1 MTGRGTVAQEADRSG
16 DGGVPLQRSL
26 PGRSYTSE
34 AEFAR
39 ERDQVLLPGWFCVG
53 RADGLTEPG
62 CYLAADVCGESV
74 IVTRTEDGGLA
85 GYYNLCRHRGSR
97 LVPRPLGCDP
107 AAGPPTSGDSLAG
120 PPPGGQPAAGPP
132 PGAQPAA
139 GPLGGQPAAG
149 PLPGAQPAAGP
160 PPGAQ
165 PAAGPL
171 GGQPAAGPL
180 PGAQP
185 AAGPPPGAQPVGGP
199 LTGGPVASGRFPG
212 AVRCPYH
219 AWTYGLDG
227 TLRAAPFLP
236 GLRKHRAALSLHRV
250 DVATWGGFVFARLEP
265 PAAPGPADS
274 LEATLGEIPA
284 RVAAYPLAGLR
295 TGARLRYDVAAN
307 WKVILEN
314 YNECYHCGPVHPELC
329 ELVPAFRR
337 GGGDLDW
344 AAGIPHRS
352 GATTFTS
359 TGTTRR
365 APFPG
370 LSEAERTR
378 HFGELVLPNLML
390 SLSADHVATFTLWPR
405 SAGQTTVLC
414 DFLFHPAELA
424 RPDFNPSDAA
434 GFWDLVN
441 RQDWSICEQVQ
452 DGMGSRRFSVGYLAP
467 MEQPS
472 ADIGRYVAARLDASG
487 PPGEPGS

>member
-1 MTGRGTVAQEADRSG
+1 MARD
-16 DGGVPLQRSL
+16 DGVPLEHSL
-26 PGRSYTSE
+26 PGASYTSE

-39 ERDQVLLPGWFCVG
+39 ERDRVLLTGWFCVG
-53 RADGLTEPG
+53 RADGLAEPG

-74 IVTRTEDGGLA
+74 IVTRADDGGLA

-97 LVPRPLGCDP
+97 LVPTAGC
-107 AAGPPTSGDSLAG
+107 
-120 PPPGGQPAAGPP
+120 QPA
-132 PGAQPAA
+132 
-139 GPLGGQPAAG
+139 
-149 PLPGAQPAAGP
+149 
-160 PPGAQ
+160 
-165 PAAGPL
+165 
-171 GGQPAAGPL
+171 
-180 PGAQP
+180 
-185 AAGPPPGAQPVGGP
+185 
-199 LTGGPVASGRFPG
+199 ASGRFPG
-212 AVRCPYH
+212 SVRCPYH
-219 AWTYGLDG
+219 AWTYALDG

-236 GLRKHRAALSLHRV
+236 ALREHRAALSLHRV

-265 PAAPGPADS
+265 GSRGTGGLAVRPLAAGPATAGPAVAGPPPPGDS
-274 LEATLGEIPA
+274 LADTLGEITA
-284 RVAAYPLAGLR
+284 RTAAYPLAELR
-295 TGARLRYDVAAN
+295 CGAQLRYDVAAN

-344 AAGIPHRS
+344 AAGIPHRP

-370 LSEAERTR
+370 LPEVARTR

-390 SLSADHVATFTLWPR
+390 SLSADHVAAFTVWPR
-405 SAGQTTVLC
+405 SAAATTVLC

-424 RPDFNPSDAA
+424 RPDFDPSDAV

-472 ADIGRYVAARLDASG
+472 ADIGRYVTARLDMSSPAAGQDSTTTDG
-487 PPGEPGS
+487 TAEDGRLR

>member
-1 MTGRGTVAQEADRSG
+1 MGLARRDEAEAAAEAEMTGRATVAQEADRSG
-16 DGGVPLQRSL
+16 DGGVPLERSL

-97 LVPRPLGCDP
+97 LVPRPIGCDP
-107 AAGPPTSGDSLAG
+107 AAGPPS
-120 PPPGGQPAAGPP
+120 GGQPV
-132 PGAQPAA
+132 A
-139 GPLGGQPAAG
+139 GPLGGQPGAG
-149 PLPGAQPAAGP
+149 LRPDGE
-160 PPGAQ
+160 
-165 PAAGPL
+165 
-171 GGQPAAGPL
+171 
-180 PGAQP
+180 
-185 AAGPPPGAQPVGGP
+185 PVAGP

-265 PAAPGPADS
+265 PAAPAPADP
-274 LEATLGEIPA
+274 LEAALGEIPA
-284 RVAAYPLAGLR
+284 RVAAYPLADLR

-307 WKVILEN
+307 WKVVLEN

-390 SLSADHVATFTLWPR
+390 SLSADHVAAFTVWPR
-405 SAGQTTVLC
+405 SAGRTTVLC

-424 RPDFNPSDAA
+424 RPDFDPSDAA

-472 ADIGRYVAARLDASG
+472 ADIGRYVAARLDPGG
-487 PPGEPGS
+487 PLREPGS

>member
-1 MTGRGTVAQEADRSG
+1 MPDEAGRPGKAGGSG
-16 DGGVPLQRSL
+16 DDGVPLQRSL

-53 RADGLTEPG
+53 RGDDLSEPG
-62 CYLAADVCGESV
+62 CYLSADVAGESI

-97 LVPRPLGCDP
+97 LVPQP
-107 AAGPPTSGDSLAG
+107 AGRESAAGWPATGGPVAGPPA
-120 PPPGGQPAAGPP
+120 GGQPAACPP
-132 PGAQPAA
+132 TA
-139 GPLGGQPAAG
+139 GP
-149 PLPGAQPAAGP
+149 
-160 PPGAQ
+160 
-165 PAAGPL
+165 
-171 GGQPAAGPL
+171 
-180 PGAQP
+180 
-185 AAGPPPGAQPVGGP
+185 V
-199 LTGGPVASGRFPG
+199 TSGRFPG

-236 GLRKHRAALSLHRV
+236 GLREHRAALSLHRV
-250 DVATWGGFVFARLEP
+250 DVAAWGGFVFARLEP
-265 PAAPGPADS
+265 SASPGPADP
-274 LEATLGEIPA
+274 LQAALGEIPA
-284 RVAAYPLAGLR
+284 RVAAYPPAGLR
-295 TGARLRYDVAAN
+295 TGPRLRYDVAAN

-344 AAGIPHRS
+344 EAGIPHRP

-390 SLSADHVATFTLWPR
+390 SLAADHVAAFTLWPR

-424 RPDFNPSDAA
+424 RPDFDPSDAA

-452 DGMGSRRFSVGYLAP
+452 DGMGSRRFSAGYLAP

-472 ADIGRYVAARLDASG
+472 ADIGRYVAARLDISG
-487 PPGEPGS
+487 PPGEPGG

>member
-1 MTGRGTVAQEADRSG
+1 MSG
-16 DGGVPLQRSL
+16 DGGVPLQHSL

-39 ERDQVLLPGWFCVG
+39 ERDRVLLPGWFCVG

-62 CYLAADVCGESV
+62 CYLAADVCGESI

-85 GYYNLCRHRGSR
+85 GYYDLCRHRGSR
-97 LVPRPLGCDP
+97 LVPRPIGCDP
-107 AAGPPTSGDSLAG
+107 PAG
-120 PPPGGQPAAGPP
+120 PPPGGQAV
-132 PGAQPAA
+132 
-139 GPLGGQPAAG
+139 AG
-149 PLPGAQPAAGP
+149 PLP
-160 PPGAQ
+160 
-165 PAAGPL
+165 
-171 GGQPAAGPL
+171 
-180 PGAQP
+180 
-185 AAGPPPGAQPVGGP
+185 
-199 LTGGPVASGRFPG
+199 GGPVASGRFPG

-265 PAAPGPADS
+265 PTAPGPADP
-274 LEATLGEIPA
+274 LEAVLGEIPA
-284 RVAAYPLAGLR
+284 RVAAYPLADLR
-295 TGARLRYDVAAN
+295 SGARLRYDVAAN

-378 HFGELVLPNLML
+378 HFGELMLPNLML
-390 SLSADHVATFTLWPR
+390 SLSADHVAAFTLWPR
-405 SAGQTTVLC
+405 SAGQTTILC

-424 RPDFNPSDAA
+424 RPDFDPSDAA

-472 ADIGRYVAARLDASG
+472 ADIGQYVTARLDTSG
-487 PPGEPGS
+487 PLREPGT

>member
-1 MTGRGTVAQEADRSG
+1 MTGD
-16 DGGVPLQRSL
+16 GVPLERSM

-39 ERDQVLLPGWFCVG
+39 ERDRVLLPGWFCVG
-53 RADGLTEPG
+53 RGDGLAEPG
-62 CYLAADVCGESV
+62 CYLAADVCGESI

-97 LVPRPLGCDP
+97 LVPR
-107 AAGPPTSGDSLAG
+107 AGEQPVA
-120 PPPGGQPAAGPP
+120 GQPAAGPV
-132 PGAQPAA
+132 A
-139 GPLGGQPAAG
+139 G
-149 PLPGAQPAAGP
+149 
-160 PPGAQ
+160 
-165 PAAGPL
+165 
-171 GGQPAAGPL
+171 
-180 PGAQP
+180 
-185 AAGPPPGAQPVGGP
+185 
-199 LTGGPVASGRFPG
+199 GRFPG
-212 AVRCPYH
+212 CVRCPYH
-219 AWTYGLDG
+219 AWTYALDG

-236 GLRKHRAALSLHRV
+236 ALSDHRAALSLHRV

-265 PAAPGPADS
+265 PAGPDPAEP
-274 LEATLGEIPA
+274 LETVLGEIPA
-284 RVAAYPLAGLR
+284 RVAAYPLASLR
-295 TGARLRYDVAAN
+295 AGARLRYDVAAN

-344 AAGIPHRS
+344 EAGIPHRP

-370 LSEAERTR
+370 LPEAAQTR

-390 SLSADHVATFTLWPR
+390 SLSADHVAAFTVWPR
-405 SAGQTTVLC
+405 SAGRTTVLC
-414 DFLFHPAELA
+414 DFLFHPDELA
-424 RPDFNPSDAA
+424 RPDFDPSDAA

-441 RQDWSICEQVQ
+441 RQDWAICEQVQ
-452 DGMGSRRFSVGYLAP
+452 AGMGSRRFSAGYLAP

-472 ADIGRYVAARLDASG
+472 ADIGRYVTARLDKPFPWA
-487 PPGEPGS
+487 

>member
-1 MTGRGTVAQEADRSG
+1 MADEAGEAEEPGMPDQTGGAETGMSG
-16 DGGVPLQRSL
+16 DDGVPLQRSL
-26 PGRSYTSE
+26 AGRSYTSE

-39 ERDQVLLPGWFCVG
+39 ERDHVLLPGWFCVG
-53 RADGLTEPG
+53 RGDGLTEPG
-62 CYLAADVCGESV
+62 CYLAADVCGESI
-74 IVTRTEDGGLA
+74 IVTRTESGGLA

-97 LVPRPLGCDP
+97 LVPRPIGREP
-107 AAGPPTSGDSLAG
+107 ATG
-120 PPPGGQPAAGPP
+120 PPPGGQSVAGLP
-132 PGAQPAA
+132 PGAQP
-139 GPLGGQPAAG
+139 PVG
-149 PLPGAQPAAGP
+149 PLPG
-160 PPGAQ
+160 
-165 PAAGPL
+165 
-171 GGQPAAGPL
+171 GQTVA
-180 PGAQP
+180 
-185 AAGPPPGAQPVGGP
+185 GP

-227 TLRAAPFLP
+227 TLRGAPFLP
-236 GLRKHRAALSLHRV
+236 ALRKHRAALSLHRV
-250 DVATWGGFVFARLEP
+250 DVAAWGGFLFARLEP
-265 PAAPGPADS
+265 PAAPGPADP

-284 RVAAYPLAGLR
+284 RVATYPLADLR

-344 AAGIPHRS
+344 EAGIPHRP

-359 TGTTRR
+359 TGTTGR
-365 APFPG
+365 APFAG

-390 SLSADHVATFTLWPR
+390 SLSADHVAAFTVWPR

-424 RPDFNPSDAA
+424 RPGFDPSDAA

-452 DGMGSRRFSVGYLAP
+452 DGMGSRRFSVGHLAP

-472 ADIGRYVAARLDASG
+472 ADIGRYVAARLDPAQ
-487 PPGEPGS
+487 P